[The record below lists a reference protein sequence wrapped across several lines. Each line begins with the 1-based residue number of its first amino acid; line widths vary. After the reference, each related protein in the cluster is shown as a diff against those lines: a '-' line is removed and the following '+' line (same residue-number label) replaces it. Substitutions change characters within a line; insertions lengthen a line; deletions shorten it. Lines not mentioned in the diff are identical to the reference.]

1 MGKISLV
8 CGCIFV
14 RAHIERGCLSEV
26 ALISVVKY
34 TLNVTCM
41 ATMIATVVDGST
53 RAHREI
59 VEIAEVVLV
68 GSHNSKT
75 KEK

>member
-59 VEIAEVVLV
+59 
-68 GSHNSKT
+68 T
-75 KEK
+75 